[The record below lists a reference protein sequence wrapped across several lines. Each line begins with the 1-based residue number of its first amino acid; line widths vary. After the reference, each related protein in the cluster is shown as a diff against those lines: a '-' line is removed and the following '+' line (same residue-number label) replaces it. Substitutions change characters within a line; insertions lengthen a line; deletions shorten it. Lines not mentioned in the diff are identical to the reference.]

1 MKKVLQILGGII
13 VVVYVVIIVI
23 VTTLLLG
30 YNQYKVTQFNNKS
43 LIIINEKSAKYQNGD
58 LAIFT
63 KPNNDLVKINDE
75 VFFYDVSNGEVTINL
90 GVVTKKDKINDTET
104 TFTINGSHELSSSML
119 IGKCSDAKIYSK
131 LGAILRVLESKFG
144 YLLIVIL
151 PTLIL
156 FLYEIYRVII
166 EIKTPVTV
174 KEE

>member
-1 MKKVLQILGGII
+1 MIYFNKKDEI
-13 VVVYVVIIVI
+13 
-23 VTTLLLG
+23 
-30 YNQYKVTQFNNKS
+30 
-43 LIIINEKSAKYQNGD
+43 
-58 LAIFT
+58 
-63 KPNNDLVKINDE
+63 KPNITTTTPIIE
-75 VFFYDVSNGEVTINL
+75 YIFFV
-90 GVVTKKDKINDTET
+90 KDKINDTET

-174 KEE
+174 NEE

>member
-1 MKKVLQILGGII
+1 MKKAVQ
-13 VVVYVVIIVI
+13 VVII
-23 VTTLLLG
+23 
-30 YNQYKVTQFNNKS
+30 NF
-43 LIIINEKSAKYQNGD
+43 LIIFLLCGCGKMQAVVDIKDNLNFKVYTSIK
-58 LAIFT
+58 LS
-63 KPNNDLVKINDE
+63 DLVNINDE